1 MNDIKS
7 CADVDEEEEEKEE
20 KEDGEWVW
28 SRVADCIC
36 RESKAGV
43 DVNQIDVSFVTTPFG
58 KDDDGG
64 KKCR

>member
-1 MNDIKS
+1 MKLTTKLRLNDIKS

-36 RESKAGV
+36 RESKVGV
-43 DVNQIDVSFVTTPFG
+43 DVS
-58 KDDDGG
+58 
-64 KKCR
+64 